1 MANVFVI
8 VTVGMLFGRWNMLRK
23 PTGPDLE
30 VRHERSITGLHSI
43 GEHIFVSCAMDG
55 RLCVWDMRNGRRP
68 VSTMHA
74 PDNR

>member
-1 MANVFVI
+1 MSTAFVI
-8 VTVGMLFGRWNMLRK
+8 VTVRMLLGRWNMLKK

-43 GEHIFVSCAMDG
+43 GEHSFVSCSLDG
-55 RLCVWDMRNGRRP
+55 RLCVWDIKSGRRP
-68 VSTMHA
+68 VSTLHA